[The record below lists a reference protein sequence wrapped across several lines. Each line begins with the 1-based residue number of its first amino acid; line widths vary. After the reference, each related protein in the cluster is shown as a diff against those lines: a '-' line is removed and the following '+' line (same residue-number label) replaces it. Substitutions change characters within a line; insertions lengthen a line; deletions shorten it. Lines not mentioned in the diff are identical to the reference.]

1 MLHTL
6 TVVTRTKGDV
16 PAEDSF
22 GLWYRF
28 KTLVVFNLLYVAGPA
43 QLHGHQ
49 DPRAALE
56 HDYERRRDLHR
67 ARRGLP
73 PVVQKPSSAKGGPD
87 VVVLLAVGGVLAV
100 VLLLVW
106 AVVSAR

>member
-1 MLHTL
+1 
-6 TVVTRTKGDV
+6 VTRTQDDI
-16 PAEDSF
+16 PAEDRF

-28 KTLVVFNLLYVAGPA
+28 RTLVVFNLLYVAGPA
-43 QLHGHQ
+43 QLDGHK
-49 DPRAALE
+49 DPRKAVE

-73 PVVQKPSSAKGGPD
+73 PVVKPADTKGGPD
-87 VVVLLAVGGVLAV
+87 VVVLLALAGVVAL

-106 AVVSAR
+106 GIVSAR

>member
-1 MLHTL
+1 MVNTQ
-6 TVVTRTKGDV
+6 DDI
-16 PAEDSF
+16 PPEDRF

-28 KTLVVFNLLYVAGPA
+28 RTLVVFNLLYVAGPA
-43 QLHGHQ
+43 QLDGHL
-49 DPRAALE
+49 DPRKAVE

-73 PVVQKPSSAKGGPD
+73 PVVKKPTDAKGGPD
-87 VVVLLAVGGVLAV
+87 VVVLLAVAGVVAL

-106 AVVSAR
+106 GIVSAR